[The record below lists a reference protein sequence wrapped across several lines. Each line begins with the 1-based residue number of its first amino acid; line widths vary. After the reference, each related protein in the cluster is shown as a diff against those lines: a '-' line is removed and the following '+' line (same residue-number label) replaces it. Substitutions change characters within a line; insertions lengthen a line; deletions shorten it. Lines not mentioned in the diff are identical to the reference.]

1 MKLFSKILRKIKAKK
16 ILVPVL
22 AVIGAGITALCV
34 WAVTNPGWGIN
45 TWPQGRIGYRLDLHW
60 GQVAQNLPN
69 DADHFGGYGIPL
81 FLDSSCTTQ
90 YGEHYLVPTD
100 WVIAYYSNG
109 VFTGKVTYPVTVSL
123 TGTDYGRT
131 YTTHYIRP
139 SDLKYIVSGTGH
151 FNGDG
156 WNQSAWYN
164 GGAAHDTVPSKISYT
179 GKLTVDTGLP
189 NGDTTWVGNNVGGFS
204 VDNDLSLQ
212 NYFYLRTG
220 DWSASVMQRENIS
233 HYCQY
238 DGADWTDADYFWSLA
253 SQDWSTA
260 GLHEGTNEVDI
271 AGMDASGN
279 FMTETK
285 TLRWDTRAPI
295 MATNLNNTAASFSH
309 NGWLNY
315 SDFDN
320 SDTEYVIVS
329 KEDTSVTNDVSG
341 LNLASLQTIFDGV
354 NQFGND
360 QGYQGFGTT
369 PDSNGNYIK
378 YMSLRATM
386 QAMGVQDDGTGGQ
399 GTHTFDFSSIDN
411 AWNTAVIGATVQID
425 TVPPTATVNPVT
437 GQFNSTA
444 DGIALALTFA
454 DATSGVDTSSTYYQ
468 WVQEGSSPTDSGW
481 QQYTGQTV
489 TQTQKG
495 VWELYYK
502 ASDIA
507 GNSMTGHSGPYYCGS
522 LAGYIQNPGT
532 AYTNGQ
538 DVIASVYVKS
548 SDSGDITP
556 TNNASV
562 SLTAKDANGNVLT
575 TQTKQLVVPND
586 EMQLVWYKFHVP
598 ADAIGPVSLTATINS
613 SLADAQHNPF
623 GLNVQSGAAA
633 AADFYDDMDDPLP
646 SWVNTSMAAPAS
658 TNTSASWQQWSYVNG
673 AFTHN
678 TYTAS
683 ATASLK
689 ITADPD
695 SPSTVKTDPTTGHVT
710 MKSGYPIIEKPTVT
724 VQTNAIL
731 DAITGAQSVFSRYPE
746 WNYGYD
752 HANLMTQTSSASDT
766 ASKTISGKFDLPE
779 NKYVTERLFSQ
790 FALDH
795 ITEPNFHIT
804 PGKFFE
810 RSNNYTALITAQDI
824 WTPAGTI
831 EASTTDTV
839 TFNGFLQNEGA
850 PNDTNKHVLGYD

>member
-1 MKLFSKILRKIKAKK
+1 MKFRPVRRIRFLSFIFLAAIILAT
-16 ILVPVL
+16 VAL
-22 AVIGAGITALCV
+22 AASNG
-34 WAVTNPGWGIN
+34 TNEWPG
-45 TWPQGRIGYRLDLHW
+45 GRIGYRLDTHY
-60 GQVAQNLPN
+60 GQVAASAPDISLYLDDACTKPN
-69 DADHFGGYGIPL
+69 GAHRLEAGDWAVVYFPAN
-81 FLDSSCTTQ
+81 Q
-90 YGEHYLVPTD
+90 YGNY
-100 WVIAYYSNG
+100 A
-109 VFTGKVTYPVTVSL
+109 VTYPITEPQD
-123 TGTDYGRT
+123 GGIDDGDE
-131 YTTHYIRP
+131 YTTHYIRG
-139 SDLKYIVSGTGH
+139 SDLQYIVSGTGN
-151 FNGDG
+151 FSGTD
-156 WNQSAWYN
+156 WNQETWWNHLPTSIGY
-164 GGAAHDTVPSKISYT
+164 TSK
-179 GKLTVDTGLP
+179 LP
-189 NGDTTWVGNNVGGFS
+189 GNGDTTYVGNNVDGGVGGGFQVIS
-204 VDNDLSLQ
+204 ELSGNGYYQLW
-212 NYFYLRTG
+212 TG
-220 DWSASVMQRENIS
+220 DS
-233 HYCQY
+233 HSEIMSGSLLKYCWY
-238 DGADWTDADYFWSLA
+238 DDSRTDITDADYSWNLL
-253 SQDWSTA
+253 SQPWNTN
-260 GLHEGTNEVDI
+260 GLHQGYNLI
-271 AGMDASGN
+271 SYAGMDASGN
-279 FMTETK
+279 YATGQRY
-285 TLRWDTRAPI
+285 LWWDTLPPL
-295 MATNLNNTAASFSH
+295 MDTNLPAIQNSPGHS
-309 NGWLNY
+309 GWLNLTDY
-315 SDFDN
+315 N
-320 SDTEYVIVS
+320 SDQNVVVLSHDDVRQT
-329 KEDTSVTNDVSG
+329 TDVSG
-341 LNLASLQTIFDGV
+341 LNPASLRTDFDGV
-354 NQFGND
+354 NCWGD
-360 QGYQGFGTT
+360 GAGYQGFDTFDANSGTK
-369 PDSNGNYIK
+369 NY
-378 YMSLRATM
+378 SLRSIM
-386 QAMGVQDDGTGGQ
+386 QAMGVQADGTGGQ
-399 GTHTFDFSSIDN
+399 GTHSFQFSSIDN

-633 AADFYDDMDDPLP
+633 AADFYDDMDDSLP
-646 SWVNTSMAAPAS
+646 SWVDTTMAAPTS
-658 TNTSASWQQWSYVNG
+658 TNTRASWQQWSYANG
-673 AFTHN
+673 TFTHN
-678 TYTAS
+678 TYSAS
-683 ATASLK
+683 AAASLK

-731 DAITGAQSVFSRYPE
+731 DAITGAQSVFARYPE

-831 EASTTDTV
+831 EASATDNV
-839 TFNGFLQNEGA
+839 TFNGYLVNEWA
-850 PNDTNKHVLGYD
+850 PDATNKYVLGY